1 MAVSDT
7 GCQSTVVLPKF
18 AYALGYRR
26 KDFIP
31 VVSRI
36 KEAGKDSDLGMMGA
50 AVIEFKSEGRSTK
63 KLCYVFDQVTE
74 VFLSRQGLVDLQCIP
89 ANFPQQHQM
98 NSAYNS

>member
-1 MAVSDT
+1 M
-7 GCQSTVVLPKF
+7 
-18 AYALGYRR
+18 
-26 KDFIP
+26 
-31 VVSRI
+31 VSRI

-50 AVIEFKSEGRSTK
+50 VVIEFKSEGRSTK